1 MIKVLI
7 VVFCSVPL
15 VFLVAHGEGELFVD
29 VYDPVK
35 ACNGTTLFADLHPG
49 QPPRIVE
56 VDMAGVVVWEFVV
69 PPALS
74 KHRDPGFDVEALPSG
89 NVVFVPPGNG
99 IYEVNRDGRIVW
111 RHLDPEVSHD
121 ADRLPSGNTL
131 YVFGDNDDV
140 DDLHVKE
147 IDASGNLVWSW
158 SAGPAFDVDPYIGID
173 DGGWTHVNA
182 VTRLENGNTLVNL
195 RNFDLTV
202 EVSPSG
208 EVVWSMDWTTLFEA
222 TPERGTYGPHEPE
235 ILPDDRLLICL
246 QWDSPYQVVEIDR
259 TTGDFIWSY
268 FRDGL
273 RTTRDADRLPNG
285 NTLIVGVLQS
295 SENSVIFEITPAG
308 EVVWELKLVDF
319 PVGRRPGWFY
329 KAQRICRAE

>member
-1 MIKVLI
+1 MIKALT
-7 VVFCSVPL
+7 VVFCCVL
-15 VFLVAHGEGELFVD
+15 FVTLTVLGKGELYVD
-29 VYDPVK
+29 VYDPDK

-56 VDMAGVVVWEFVV
+56 VDTAGAVVWEFVV

-74 KHRDPGFDVEALPSG
+74 RFRDPGFDVEALPSG
-89 NVVFVPPGNG
+89 NVLFVLPGNG
-99 IYEVNRDGRIVW
+99 IYEVNRDGQIVW

-131 YVFGDNDDV
+131 YVYGDNDDA

-147 IDASGNLVWSW
+147 IDTFGNLVWSW
-158 SAGPAFDVDPYIGID
+158 SAGSVFGTAFLGID
-173 DGGWTHVNA
+173 EGGWTHVNA

-202 EVSPSG
+202 EVSPTG
-208 EVVWSMDWTTLFEA
+208 EVIWSVDWTALFEA
-222 TPERGTYGPHEPE
+222 TPERGTYSPHEPE
-235 ILPDDRLLICL
+235 ILPDDRLLVCL

-259 TTGDFIWSY
+259 KTGDLIWSY

-285 NTLIVGVLQS
+285 NTLIVGVLELS
-295 SENSVIFEITPAG
+295 DESVIFEITPAG
-308 EVVWELKLVDF
+308 EIVWELKLVDV

-329 KAQRICRAE
+329 KAQRICLGE